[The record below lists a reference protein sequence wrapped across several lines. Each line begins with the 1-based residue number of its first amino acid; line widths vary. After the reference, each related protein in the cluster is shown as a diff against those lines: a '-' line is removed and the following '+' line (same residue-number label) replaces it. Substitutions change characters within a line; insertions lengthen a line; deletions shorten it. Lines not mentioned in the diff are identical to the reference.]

1 MPVDGS
7 KAELEGALHRELHL
21 REVELKR
28 EGNKILLEASKLTE
42 YDDYKDRLTEFLTG
56 NNELGVAALAQYVM
70 HRRIILDLFRKA
82 ITADQKDQKY
92 PLERVLHH
100 IIFPMRGSV
109 DDVLFS
115 QQNLWILDERLNY
128 HSFVG
133 SDLKLDKIEE
143 LATDS
148 RLRPDLV
155 IFDREFP
162 LSDGPQP
169 LSSLTIVEFKRPM
182 RDDYTD
188 EENPLKQVV
197 KTVQAIRAGTF
208 IGHNSRPV
216 RVASKDIPTNC
227 FIVCDITPKLRE
239 QLTDWGATATPDN
252 QGYFGYHPNHGMY
265 YEVMD
270 YDTVLANAERRNRMM
285 FDRLNLL

>member
-1 MPVDGS
+1 M
-7 KAELEGALHRELHL
+7 
-21 REVELKR
+21 KR
-28 EGNKILLEASKLTE
+28 EGNKILLEAAKLTE
-42 YDDYKDRLTEFLTG
+42 YDDYKDRLTEFLNG
-56 NNELGVAALAQYVM
+56 NNELGIAALAQYVM
-70 HRRIILDLFRKA
+70 HRKIILELFRKA
-82 ITADQKDQKY
+82 ISADQRDGKY
-92 PLERVLHH
+92 PLEKVLHH
-100 IIFPMRGSV
+100 IIFPMRASV

-133 SDLKLDKIEE
+133 SDLRLDKIDT
-143 LATDS
+143 LGSDAA
-148 RLRPDLV
+148 LRPDLV

-169 LSSLTIVEFKRPM
+169 ISSLTIVEFKRPM
-182 RDDYTD
+182 RDDYSD

-197 KTVQAIRAGTF
+197 KTVQAIRAGDY
-208 IGHNSRPV
+208 IGQNTRPV
-216 RVASKDIPTNC
+216 KVASNEIPTNC

-239 QLTDWGATATPDN
+239 QLADWGAHITPDK
-252 QGYFGYHPNHGMY
+252 QGYYGYHTNHRMY